1 MTYSCQTWAQ
11 QNSRV
16 PNTIS
21 RLQNIAMR
29 IISFS
34 DFNDDTDPIYKSL
47 KVLKFKD
54 FITLQN
60 CLFVHD
66 FIKEKLPS
74 CFSNF
79 FTPITAVGNKS
90 TQNAKLGCL
99 FIQHS
104 NTTKYGL
111 NSTTRKCINNWN
123 FFSKTLNIDLSSISR
138 ICLKQKII
146 SYFMN
151 LYRG

>member
-47 KVLKFKD
+47 KVLKLKD

-79 FTPITAVGNKS
+79 FTPITTVGNKS

-138 ICLKQKII
+138 ICLK
-146 SYFMN
+146 
-151 LYRG
+151 